1 MPRRTRLPLRPRPL
15 LDRPAALAVA
25 REIAADQEG
34 ALSRR
39 QLSRAGVPRW
49 VIRAEIAAGRWQSTG
64 RQSVVVHNG
73 PLSWRTRCWI
83 GVLEVG
89 QRAALDGV
97 TALRWAGVD
106 ALTDEEVHVIVP
118 KGSTPWRQAE
128 VELHESRLYREQ
140 DVVTAG
146 IRRVRPA
153 VAGVHAALWAV
164 TDRQATYFLIL
175 IVQKRLAS
183 VAELAAV
190 VGRLRRHR
198 RRLMLRGVVA
208 ELAGGVRAL
217 SELDVARDMRRR
229 GLPEPQRQVI
239 RRRPSGTEYLDCE
252 LTDYQVTLE
261 IDGVGHEEPWQRLSD
276 LVRDITLLTEGK
288 ATVRIPVAVY
298 VLDRERV
305 LDALEELLVARGW
318 RSNAA

>member
-1 MPRRTRLPLRPRPL
+1 MPRPARLPLRPRPS
-15 LDRPAALAVA
+15 LDRPAALAAA
-25 REIAADQEG
+25 RELAAAQEG

-49 VIRAEIAAGRWQSTG
+49 VVRLEVSAGRWQRTG
-64 RQSVVVHNG
+64 RQTVVVHNG

-118 KGSTPWRQAE
+118 KGSTPWRRAE
-128 VELHESRLYREQ
+128 VELHESRLYREE
-140 DVVTAG
+140 DVVPAG

-153 VAGVHAALWAV
+153 VAAVHAALWAA
-164 TDRQATYFLIL
+164 TDRQATYFLL
-175 IVQKRLAS
+175 LVVQKRLAP
-183 VAELAAV
+183 VAEVAAV

-198 RRLMLRGVVA
+198 RRLMLRGVVT

-229 GLPEPQRQVI
+229 GLPEPQRQVV

-252 LTDYQVTLE
+252 LTDYRLTLE

-276 LVRDITLLTEGK
+276 LVRDITMIAEGK
-288 ATVRIPVAVY
+288 VTVRIPVAVY

-305 LDALEELLVARGW
+305 LDALEELLIARGW
-318 RSNAA
+318 GSAAA